1 MKNKIDLICCFYSY
15 PLNKNIDNNF
25 IENIKLA
32 LG

>member
-1 MKNKIDLICCFYSY
+1 MKNKIDLICCFIHIPSI
-15 PLNKNIDNNF
+15 KNIDNNF